1 MTHQKWW
8 TVSVGAEAPRS
19 TSGGGMGFTDLSNP
33 LMCGALH
40 DDSVDMDSQ
49 SPYIPSSIRLISP
62 GEWQKRKAEVPYF

>member
-1 MTHQKWW
+1 M
-8 TVSVGAEAPRS
+8 VDSFGLGGS
-19 TSGGGMGFTDLSNP
+19 DSFDFGGGGMGFTDLSNP